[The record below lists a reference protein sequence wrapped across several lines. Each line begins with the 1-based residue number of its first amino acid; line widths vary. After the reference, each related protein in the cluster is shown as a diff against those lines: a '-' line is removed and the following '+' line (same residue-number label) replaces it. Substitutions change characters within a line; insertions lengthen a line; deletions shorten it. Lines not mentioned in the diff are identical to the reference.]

1 MSVRELCESCGQPK
15 PESTSYL
22 TPRELDVLAAW
33 FVVGTVR
40 AAADRAGVGQQRAKN
55 ILAAARIR
63 NRAGSNDQLV
73 RMHFDQ
79 VLSAVRD
86 ATSHNSRGRAA

>member
-1 MSVRELCESCGQPK
+1 MSRELCETCGQPL

-40 AAADRAGVGQQRAKN
+40 GAASMAGVGDQRAKN
-55 ILAAARIR
+55 MLAAARIR
-63 NRAGSNDQLV
+63 NGAGSNDQLV
-73 RMHFDQ
+73 RMHFDA

-86 ATSHNSRGRAA
+86 ATQHNSRRRAA